1 MTIFL
6 DIAEIYAKDVNHS
19 QIEDCALATLDH
31 QKISFDADLTLIID
45 QDARIQ
51 ELNRKFLGVDAPTD
65 VLAFPAG
72 HQDPDTKHI
81 YLGDVI
87 ISYPQASN
95 QAQKAG
101 HSISAELNLL
111 VAHGVLHLLGHDHDQ
126 PEDQAIMWSAQ
137 NDILT
142 GLGFEINLPELS
154 LYSDG

>member
-6 DIAEIYAKDVNHS
+6 DIADISAKDLNRS

-31 QKISFDADLTLIID
+31 QNISSAVDITLIID

-51 ELNRKFLGVDAPTD
+51 ELNREFLGIDAPTD

-72 HQDPDTKHI
+72 HQDPDTKHV

-87 ISYPQASN
+87 ISYPQAYQ

-101 HSISAELNLL
+101 HSTTAEINLL
-111 VAHGVLHLLGHDHDQ
+111 VVHGILHLLGHDHRQ
-126 PEDQAIMWSAQ
+126 PEDRAIMWSAQ
-137 NDILT
+137 NEILT
-142 GLGFEINLPELS
+142 SLGFAINLPELS
-154 LYSDG
+154 SYSDV